1 MDYQDTPEFWEWF
14 VRAVLV
20 PAAQSAAAAI
30 GGLRGTAGAGIA
42 AHDSHSGDIVTRA
55 DVESNRAIRA
65 ALQNCPIPLAL
76 LDEERGVLEQLHE
89 NAKVGL
95 IVDELDGT
103 RPFRM
108 GMATA
113 CVSIAAWPLAVPA
126 ELRNVRCGLLL
137 ALDTGAAYFFVRG
150 RGVWRS
156 AGSSVTNLAAVN
168 GAPSLRDA
176 CLFLDAGIVDFGL
189 HGLYMRPF
197 EHAGKIGAV
206 QLSACCYGGVL
217 MVEGGAHAMII
228 IGYREWRSFPAVQD
242 AIRRVWGRFEPGPQT
257 YDVAALVPLLLEMGC
272 TVTSSFGRSLDSLQI
287 DRSGTGNECPGL
299 IAARSAALH
308 ATIMS
313 ALDEQERYLLAHRAE
328 VEAVL
333 QCDALGRREPESGA
347 APA

>member
-1 MDYQDTPEFWEWF
+1 MDYKDTPEFWEQF
-14 VRAVLV
+14 VLAVLV

-55 DVESNRAIRA
+55 DMESNRAIRA
-65 ALQNCPIPLAL
+65 ALQRCPIPLAL

-89 NAKVGL
+89 HAKVGL
-95 IVDELDGT
+95 VVDELDGT

-113 CVSIAAWPLAVPA
+113 CISIAAYPLAELA
-126 ELRNVRCGLLL
+126 ELHNVRCGLLL
-137 ALDTGAAYFFVRG
+137 ALDTGAVYFFVRG
-150 RGVWRS
+150 RGAWRMLGGEVMKLTV
-156 AGSSVTNLAAVN
+156 AD

-189 HGLYMRPF
+189 HGLYTRPF
-197 EHAGKIGAV
+197 EYAGKIGTA
-206 QLSACCYGGVL
+206 QFSACCYGAVL
-217 MVEGGAHAMII
+217 MAEGGTHAMII
-228 IGYREWRSFPAVQD
+228 IGYREWRSFPAVRD

-257 YDVAALVPLLLEMGC
+257 YDVAALVPLLLEAGC
-272 TVTSSFGRSLDSLQI
+272 TVTDSFGRSLDALRI

-299 IAARSAALH
+299 IAAWSPALH
-308 ATIMS
+308 AEIMS
-313 ALDEQERYLLAHRAE
+313 ALDKQERHLLAHRVE

-333 QCDALGRREPESGA
+333 QRNDA
-347 APA
+347 